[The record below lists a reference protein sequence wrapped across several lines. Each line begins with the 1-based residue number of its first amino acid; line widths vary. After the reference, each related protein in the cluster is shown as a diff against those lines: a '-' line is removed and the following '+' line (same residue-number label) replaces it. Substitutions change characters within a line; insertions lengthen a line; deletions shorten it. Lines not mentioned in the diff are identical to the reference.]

1 MMKRDYVKQVLQSIF
16 ILGLGMVAIYDLAL
30 HPEDGMFAS
39 RGLMYQFLGVLTA
52 VVLTGLGTYSL
63 IQLIWLRHLETTRL
77 DLKSGQ
83 LDKALQNALLKWDK
97 KHNVQNAVAVAAAY
111 IYRGDGALGEQ
122 FALEAQ
128 RLAEREVM
136 PPHLREM
143 VWLALADAW
152 IAQGR
157 FNEAGY
163 LMMEHALQSR
173 RPNYFMLVAA
183 FSYFLANNLPPT
195 ISTFNQVRTPDD
207 SNGKWLPD
215 TYVFMAV
222 YLDYK
227 LRGTSP
233 QELKRHPKM
242 VAHWDAEMQRN
253 MANPYGSRLRE
264 IMDEIRTLIAA

>member
-1 MMKRDYVKQVLQSIF
+1 MMKSDYLKNVLQSLFVLVLGLF
-16 ILGLGMVAIYDLAL
+16 ILYDLAL
-30 HPEDGMFAS
+30 KPDDGLLSHRTRYRVIGWIGAPLIIGAS
-39 RGLMYQFLGVLTA
+39 
-52 VVLTGLGTYSL
+52 TYSL
-63 IQLIWLRHLETTRL
+63 VQLIWMRHLENTRL
-77 DLKSGQ
+77 DLKSGN
-83 LDKALQNALLKWDK
+83 LDQALQRAMRTWDK

-111 IYRGDGALGEQ
+111 IYRGDGVLGEQ

-128 RLAEREVM
+128 RLAEHEIV
-136 PPHLREM
+136 PQHLREM

-173 RPNYFMLVAA
+173 RPNYFTLVAA

-207 SNGKWLPD
+207 SSRNWLPD

-227 LRGTSP
+227 LRGSSP

-242 VAHWDAEMQRN
+242 VAHWDAEMRRN
-253 MANPYGSRLRE
+253 MVNPYGPRLRE